1 MNPDLPPHVLAT
13 IEALEA
19 ERAALGP
26 RIDAIELALDNLRR
40 IYLPPAPAR
49 PHGGAR
55 RAKPGSAA
63 SRREA
68 LLLSIDGG
76 PSSGVSLDELRR
88 AHPKVNDAAIRNALQ
103 VLKKQGHIK
112 RAGML
117 WVTA

>member
-1 MNPDLPPHVLAT
+1 MTPNLPPHVLAT
-13 IEALEA
+13 IETLEA

-40 IYLPPAPAR
+40 IYLPPAAPR

-63 SRREA
+63 SRRDLMLEA
-68 LLLSIDGG
+68 IAGTQG
-76 PSSGVSLDELRR
+76 ISLGELRKR
-88 AHPKVNDAAIRNALQ
+88 LPRVDDAALRNGVQ
-103 VLKKQGHIK
+103 VLKKQGRI
-112 RAGML
+112 RLAGKL